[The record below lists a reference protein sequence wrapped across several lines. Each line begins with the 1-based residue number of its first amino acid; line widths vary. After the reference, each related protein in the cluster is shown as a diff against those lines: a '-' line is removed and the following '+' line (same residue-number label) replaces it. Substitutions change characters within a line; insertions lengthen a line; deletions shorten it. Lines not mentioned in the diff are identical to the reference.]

1 MTSLYSS
8 PPSPSA
14 RAHASALTGGELA
27 FTAYRPQNGIF
38 AYRGDCLSMEAQ
50 PQTNYFVNPDGSPAD
65 HTAPV
70 AALVVEAPV
79 FSLYARVS
87 TRLGSLYDAA
97 GLIVETGDPA
107 GGSAGEWGKCVIELS
122 PFLRP
127 TIVSVVTRE
136 VSDDANGEELRTP
149 EAHLR
154 VHRNGPILAFHWS
167 VNGAVWKLAR
177 LFSLKGMDGPLRAG
191 MIVQAPMG
199 DALTAVFSGIC
210 LETGVPID
218 LRNGE

>member
-107 GGSAGEWGKCVIELS
+107 GGSVGEWGKCVIELS